1 MKTLTNLIV
10 YILFGSFIISCGTGQ
25 YLGFKKKKIPLEGK
39 RVSVLKDIKSSRKKV
54 VDLGKIKISEEIVVS
69 EWKQSFNSPLHTSY
83 NYLSESEFNKFNRI
97 ISGVGEGDS
106 KKILSQPLVSQNIL
120 FFLDADGNVIAY
132 DLKKNKLK
140 WKKSII
146 IKADKGHNIG
156 GGIAVSDNSIFIGS
170 PYGEIICLD
179 LNDGKTIWK
188 KNTLTPVRATP
199 TVTDNKVVILT
210 LDNRTMVFDV
220 RNGNVIWEHQG
231 ISSLTSIIGQP
242 KIAIEGNLL
251 ITPYSNGDIF
261 ALNLTNGAEL
271 WKHTA
276 VSIEKSETS
285 NSFTDI
291 DANPIIFKNLIII
304 GSTSGKILALNKKN
318 GNQIWEQ
325 YLNTTQTPLVNGNSI
340 YVIHNNK
347 EIVCLDI
354 KSGNIRWI
362 TTLNKKLSNV
372 QDYSLWL
379 TPVLI
384 NSKLIILGGNRNLL
398 ILNPYNGDLEKNHLL
413 PNVPIIPPI
422 IVNKRVLLMFK
433 NSDIFYID

>member
-1 MKTLTNLIV
+1 MKNIHLTI
-10 YILFGSFIISCGTGQ
+10 
-25 YLGFKKKKIPLEGK
+25 
-39 RVSVLKDIKSSRKKV
+39 R
-54 VDLGKIKISEEIVVS
+54 
-69 EWKQSFNSPLHTSY
+69 
-83 NYLSESEFNKFNRI
+83 
-97 ISGVGEGDS
+97 
-106 KKILSQPLVSQNIL
+106 
-120 FFLDADGNVIAY
+120 
-132 DLKKNKLK
+132 LK